1 MALGVG
7 HDHGLVTSVLS
18 LAQPCLGKT
27 VKALPRAHLP
37 GEKGLVVR
45 PGALRFALKR
55 RHLDHRWVTVA
66 DCALALLSV
75 LDSMALT
82 I

>member
-27 VKALPRAHLP
+27 VKPCPTLICQV
-37 GEKGLVVR
+37 EKACSEARSSEVR
-45 PGALRFALKR
+45 P
-55 RHLDHRWVTVA
+55 
-66 DCALALLSV
+66 
-75 LDSMALT
+75 
-82 I
+82 